1 MQMAL
6 IIASYAVLGSLLI
19 LLPTGIPCVL
29 ELLEHQKL
37 PLNHRH
43 AILQTSQRLLVRVD
57 AQLDVLDGGVFFF
70 FFFSFLP
77 LLLLHVSILELHSP
91 TSSLTPCW

>member
-6 IIASYAVLGSLLI
+6 ILASYAVLGSLLI
-19 LLPTGIPCVL
+19 LLPIPCVL
-29 ELLEHQKL
+29 ELLQHQKL

-57 AQLDVLDGGVFFF
+57 AQLAVLDGGVIEVDCRDRK
-70 FFFSFLP
+70 ST
-77 LLLLHVSILELHSP
+77 V
-91 TSSLTPCW
+91 

>member
-6 IIASYAVLGSLLI
+6 ILASYAVLGSLLI

-29 ELLEHQKL
+29 ELLQHQKL

-57 AQLDVLDGGVFFF
+57 AQLDVLDGGVV
-70 FFFSFLP
+70 
-77 LLLLHVSILELHSP
+77 VS
-91 TSSLTPCW
+91 